1 MTLNERIVHDLKEAM
16 KAREQTRLDVIRM
29 LKSAV
34 QMAAI
39 EKGGAT
45 TVLDDTEV
53 EAVIRKQVKQ
63 RRDSI
68 TGFEK
73 GGRPEL
79 AAKEQTEMDILQ
91 AYLPKGLTPE
101 ELTAMIDATIREVG
115 ATTKAQLG
123 AVMKALQSKLAG
135 RADGKTVSQE
145 VGKRLV

>member
-16 KAREQTRLDVIRM
+16 KAREQSRLDVIRM

-39 EKGGAT
+39 EKGGTT
-45 TVLDDTEV
+45 TVLDDAEV

-68 TGFEK
+68 AGFEK

-79 AAKEQTEMDILQ
+79 AAKEQAELEVLQ

-101 ELTAMIDATIREVG
+101 ELAAMIDATIQEVG

-123 AVMKALQSKLAG
+123 AVMKALQPKLAG

-145 VGKRLV
+145 VGKRLA

>member
-16 KAREQTRLDVIRM
+16 RAREQTRLDVIRM

-45 TVLDDTEV
+45 TVLDDPEV

-68 TGFEK
+68 VGFEK

-79 AAKEQTEMDILQ
+79 AAKEQAELEILQ

-101 ELTAMIDATIREVG
+101 ELAAMIDATIQEVG

-123 AVMKALQSKLAG
+123 AVMKALQPKLLG
-135 RADGKTVSQE
+135 RADGKTVSLE